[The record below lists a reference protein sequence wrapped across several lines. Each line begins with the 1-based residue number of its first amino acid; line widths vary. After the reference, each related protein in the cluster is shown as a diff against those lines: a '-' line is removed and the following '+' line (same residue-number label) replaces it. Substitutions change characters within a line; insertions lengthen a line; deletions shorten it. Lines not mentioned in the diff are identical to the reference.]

1 MAVGEEEE
9 QEEEGEEG
17 EEGEE
22 TEETEK
28 EMEALA
34 VREGQGRG
42 EEVWV

>member
-1 MAVGEEEE
+1 MAVGGEEE
-9 QEEEGEEG
+9 QEEEGREG

-22 TEETEK
+22 AET

-34 VREGQGRG
+34 VREWQGRG